1 MKKLFLFLM
10 PLALIGCSTNDDKPT
25 IEPPDPPMIGFR
37 PGMYNFVKTNNSFG
51 DKMMLKL
58 CTDVSN
64 KNQNVTF
71 SPYSMNMLMS
81 MIINGAS
88 DEPQK
93 EILNV
98 MGMDKYGIDS
108 LNLYNNE
115 LSEIIQRYAGAAKL
129 ELANAAWIQNGL
141 TVKDSFTNTMKNLYS
156 ADVKNID
163 FSQTEAAQNTINNWC
178 NEKTNGMIKKT
189 SLVVTPDMRSVL
201 ANATYFKGEWKQK
214 FNKGLT
220 HKAVFNNQSGT
231 KGEVDMMTTE
241 DYFVYTKTKDYES
254 VEYMQYAGSS
264 LSMNLVLPA
273 EGVDVDSLIGK
284 VNLSNQSMPLVKVN
298 LTMPKLK
305 IENHWKD
312 FDNTLKTLG
321 INKVMIS
328 GDQMNRIAEDL
339 FVSKIVQDVAV
350 DVNEDGTEAA
360 AVSTGGIATTSFN
373 PNEMA
378 TINFNRPFLFYIKES
393 ATGAI
398 LFMGKIA
405 NL

>member
-1 MKKLFLFLM
+1 
-10 PLALIGCSTNDDKPT
+10 
-25 IEPPDPPMIGFR
+25 
-37 PGMYNFVKTNNSFG
+37 
-51 DKMMLKL
+51 
-58 CTDVSN
+58 
-64 KNQNVTF
+64 
-71 SPYSMNMLMS
+71 
-81 MIINGAS
+81 
-88 DEPQK
+88 
-93 EILNV
+93 
-98 MGMDKYGIDS
+98 
-108 LNLYNNE
+108 
-115 LSEIIQRYAGAAKL
+115 
-129 ELANAAWIQNGL
+129 
-141 TVKDSFTNTMKNLYS
+141 
-156 ADVKNID
+156 
-163 FSQTEAAQNTINNWC
+163 
-178 NEKTNGMIKKT
+178 
-189 SLVVTPDMRSVL
+189 
-201 ANATYFKGEWKQK
+201 
-214 FNKGLT
+214 
-220 HKAVFNNQSGT
+220 
-231 KGEVDMMTTE
+231 MTTE